1 MEGISQIGDPREILA
16 CRAEYWATGKP
27 RMEAE
32 TVAAAKGLL
41 AAGATEVIVLDN
53 HGSGNPENV
62 SPECLPD
69 GARLET
75 WNVFDLPAH
84 DVDGMLQVG
93 YHARGGVDGFI
104 SHTYV
109 PGLRLRVDGELVS
122 ESHGRAWAAGVPMLG
137 IVGNDSHRDTLGS
150 LSDIPFLVVQRSR
163 GRNAMEPV
171 FASAEEGLGAIA
183 DFAAERLRGIGDAR
197 RPAAPAD
204 AVFEASMPNGAE
216 QAEAMEAAGWRR
228 TGEVEY
234 AVDVRAWGDA
244 RGPLAG
250 AMGAAMATLAPQWV
264 AASSAT
270 AAAELDPQR
279 VAALGE
285 VMSRWCSGSFP
296 EWFTGA
302 GLRDRAAHRRR
313 SDVPALRDERRPR

>member
-1 MEGISQIGDPREILA
+1 MTRGVRIVLSVDMEGISQIGALHETLA

-32 TVAAAKGLL
+32 TAAAAEGLL

-62 SPECLPD
+62 SSGCLPA

-75 WNVFDLPAH
+75 WNVFDLPGH

-93 YHARGGVDGFI
+93 YHARGGVNGFI

-122 ESHGRAWAAGVPMLG
+122 ESHGRAWAAGAHMLG

-150 LSDIPFLVVQRSR
+150 LSGIPFLVVQRSL
-163 GRNAMEPV
+163 GRSAMEPV
-171 FASAEEGLGAIA
+171 FASAEDGLSAIR
-183 DFAAERLRGIGDAR
+183 DFAAERLRAIGDAE
-197 RPAAPAD
+197 RPAAPTD
-204 AVFEASMPNGAE
+204 ATFEASMPNGAD
-216 QAEAMEAAGWRR
+216 QVEAMEAAGWRR
-228 TGEVEY
+228 TGEVVY
-234 AVDVRAWGDA
+234 AVDVRTWSDA

-250 AMGAAMATLAPQWV
+250 AMGAAIATLAPYWV
-264 AASSAT
+264 GASSAAT
-270 AAAELDPQR
+270 AAALDPQR
-279 VAALGE
+279 VAALSE
-285 VMSRWCSGSFP
+285 VMNRWCSRSFP
-296 EWFTGA
+296 EWFTEQGLEIPPPTGGA
-302 GLRDRAAHRRR
+302 
-313 SDVPALRDERRPR
+313 

>member
-1 MEGISQIGDPREILA
+1 MTRGVRIVLSVDMEGISQIWDPNETLA

-32 TVAAAKGLL
+32 AAAAAEGLL

-62 SPECLPD
+62 SPDRLPA
-69 GARLET
+69 GARVET

-93 YHARGGVDGFI
+93 YHARGGVEGFL

-122 ESHGRAWAAGVPMLG
+122 ESHGRAWAAGVPILG

-150 LSDIPFLVVQRSR
+150 LSDIPFLVVQRSL
-163 GRNAMEPV
+163 GRSAMDPV
-171 FASAEEGLGAIA
+171 FATAEEGLSAIRE
-183 DFAAERLRGIGDAR
+183 FAAERSRGIGDAD

-204 AVFEASMPNGAE
+204 VTFEASMPNGAE
-216 QAEAMEAAGWRR
+216 QVEAMEAAGWRR

-234 AVDVRAWGDA
+234 TVDVRTWSGA
-244 RGPLAG
+244 RAPLAG
-250 AMGAAMATLAPQWV
+250 AMGAASATLAPHWV
-264 AASSAT
+264 AASSA
-270 AAAELDPQR
+270 AAAAALDPQR
-279 VAALGE
+279 VTALSE
-285 VMSRWCSGSFP
+285 VMNQWCSQSFP
-296 EWFTGA
+296 EWFTDQRLEILPPTGK
-302 GLRDRAAHRRR
+302 
-313 SDVPALRDERRPR
+313 V

>member
-1 MEGISQIGDPREILA
+1 MNRGVRIVLSVDMEGISQIGTPRETLA

-32 TVAAAKGLL
+32 TAAAAEGLL

-62 SPECLPD
+62 SPQCLPA

-109 PGLRLRVDGELVS
+109 PGLRLRVDGELIS

-150 LSDIPFLVVQRSR
+150 LSDVPFLVVQRSR
-163 GRNAMEPV
+163 GRGAMEPV
-171 FASAEEGLGAIA
+171 FADAEEGLSAVR
-183 DFAAERLRGIGDAR
+183 DFAAERLRGIGDAEPPGRAGGRHVRGEHAQRCRAGRGDGGGRLAADGRGGVR
-197 RPAAPAD
+197 RRRARLERCARAACRRRWVPR
-204 AVFEASMPNGAE
+204 
-216 QAEAMEAAGWRR
+216 WRR
-228 TGEVEY
+228 SAPIGW
-234 AVDVRAWGDA
+234 VR
-244 RGPLAG
+244 R
-250 AMGAAMATLAPQWV
+250 AP
-264 AASSAT
+264 
-270 AAAELDPQR
+270 
-279 VAALGE
+279 
-285 VMSRWCSGSFP
+285 
-296 EWFTGA
+296 
-302 GLRDRAAHRRR
+302 
-313 SDVPALRDERRPR
+313 RRPRSSTRSAWRRSARS

>member
-1 MEGISQIGDPREILA
+1 MNRGVRIVLSVDMEGISQIGNPHETLA

-32 TVAAAKGLL
+32 TAAAAEGLL

-62 SPECLPD
+62 SPECLPA

-93 YHARGGVDGFI
+93 YHARGGVNGFI

-137 IVGNDSHRDTLGS
+137 IVGNASHRDTLGS
-150 LSDIPFLVVQRSR
+150 LSDTPFLVVQRSR
-163 GRNAMEPV
+163 GRNAMDPV
-171 FASAEEGLGAIA
+171 FASADEGLTAIR
-183 DFAAERLRGIGDAR
+183 DFAAERLRGIGAAGR
-197 RPAAPAD
+197 LAAPVD
-204 AVFEASMPNGAE
+204 ATFEASMPNGAE
-216 QAEAMEAAGWRR
+216 QVEAMEAAGWRR
-228 TGEVEY
+228 TGDVEY
-234 AVDVRAWGDA
+234 AVVVRAWSDA

-250 AMGAAMATLAPQWV
+250 AMGAAAATLAPHWV
-264 AASSAT
+264 GAPS
-270 AAAELDPQR
+270 AAAAAKLDSQR
-279 VAALGE
+279 VAALSE
-285 VMSRWCSGSFP
+285 VMTRWCSRSLP
-296 EWFTGA
+296 EWFTEKGLEILPPTGA
-302 GLRDRAAHRRR
+302 A
-313 SDVPALRDERRPR
+313 

>member
-1 MEGISQIGDPREILA
+1 MTRGVRIVLSVDMEGISQIGDPHEIVA

-32 TVAAAKGLL
+32 AVAAAEGLL

-62 SPECLPD
+62 SPECLPA

-93 YHARGGVDGFI
+93 YHARGGVEGFI

-150 LSDIPFLVVQRSR
+150 LSDIPFLVVQRSL
-163 GRNAMEPV
+163 GRSAMEPV
-171 FASAEEGLGAIA
+171 FATAEEGLSAIR
-183 DFAAERLRGIGDAR
+183 DFAAERLRGIGDAD

-204 AVFEASMPNGAE
+204 ATFEASMPNGAE
-216 QAEAMEAAGWRR
+216 QVEAMEAAGWRR

-234 AVDVRAWGDA
+234 TVDLRAWSDA
-244 RGPLAG
+244 RAPLAG
-250 AMGAAMATLAPQWV
+250 AMGAAMATLGPIGWVRRAPR
-264 AASSAT
+264 
-270 AAAELDPQR
+270 P
-279 VAALGE
+279 
-285 VMSRWCSGSFP
+285 P
-296 EWFTGA
+296 
-302 GLRDRAAHRRR
+302 RR
-313 SDVPALRDERRPR
+313 STRSEWRRSPRS